1 MILVN
6 NNTLCGI
13 SNDTLQ
19 LCKYKERG
27 TNATINIGYNNVI
40 QLHIYSEKSIQK
52 KKYNI
57 INKQHDYNYYKPSSL
72 ETLKRSLSGSWTYP
86 SLADSERQRP
96 CLLNILSGIPLTA
109 DAVAPPDRKL

>member
-52 KKYNI
+52 KNTI
-57 INKQHDYNYYKPSSL
+57 
-72 ETLKRSLSGSWTYP
+72 
-86 SLADSERQRP
+86 
-96 CLLNILSGIPLTA
+96 
-109 DAVAPPDRKL
+109 